1 MAVTATFRLE
11 QIACRMVPDPA
22 EDISVVNAMLF
33 GNMIFA
39 ASGNS
44 SLSGWDWHRGVK
56 KTPTVCVGPLKSG
69 CEYLINSHVLQCHA
83 YV

>member
-33 GNMIFA
+33 GNMILA
-39 ASGNS
+39 ASGQPVHIR
-44 SLSGWDWHRGVK
+44 SGLASV
-56 KTPTVCVGPLKSG
+56 
-69 CEYLINSHVLQCHA
+69 A
-83 YV
+83 